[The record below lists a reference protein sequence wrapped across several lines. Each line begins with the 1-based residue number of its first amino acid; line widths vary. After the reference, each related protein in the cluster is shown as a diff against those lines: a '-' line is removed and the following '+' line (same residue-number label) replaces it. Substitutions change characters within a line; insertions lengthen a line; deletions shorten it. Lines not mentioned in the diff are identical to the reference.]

1 MAGFLDLTGLSR
13 FKSKLLEAIANVYVT
28 KTAHSKAL
36 NLKVNKADL
45 ESEIKRVLGTLDT
58 GIPVGAIMAFHDVPA
73 GWLQC
78 NGAAV
83 SRTTYAAL
91 FAKIG
96 TKYGSG
102 DGSTTFNL
110 PNLHHKFIEGTTTSS
125 EVGKSV
131 AAGLPN
137 ITGEALVCHG
147 WSGPSLN
154 AGALSLNGTYNAPG
168 GSAANGKVLKLNA
181 SSSKSIYGSASTVQ
195 PSSLR
200 CTFCIKI

>member
-1 MAGFLDLTGLSR
+1 MAISNPSLTQIKQALTEMLPKLKPLSVPTGMISA
-13 FKSKLLEAIANVYVT
+13 FNNVP
-28 KTAHSKAL
+28 
-36 NLKVNKADL
+36 
-45 ESEIKRVLGTLDT
+45 E
-58 GIPVGAIMAFHDVPA
+58 

-91 FAKIG
+91 FAVIG

-102 DGSTTFNL
+102 NGSTTFNL

-137 ITGEALVCHG
+137 ITGEALVCQG

-168 GSAANGKVLKLNA
+168 GGATNGKVLKLNA